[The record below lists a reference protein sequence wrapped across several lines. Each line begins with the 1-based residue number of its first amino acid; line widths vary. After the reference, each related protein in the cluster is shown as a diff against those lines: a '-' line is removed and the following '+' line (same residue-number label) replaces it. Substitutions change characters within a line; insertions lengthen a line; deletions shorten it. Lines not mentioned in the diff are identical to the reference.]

1 MGYSLIQPVKEK
13 AASLQGFWAND
24 AWVAFLGFPGEKK
37 DLIGREEANQ
47 RNDLEAGWRD
57 NNVVHEKKKTKSLDE
72 ERRLAI

>member
-1 MGYSLIQPVKEK
+1 M
-13 AASLQGFWAND
+13 
-24 AWVAFLGFPGEKK
+24 
-37 DLIGREEANQ
+37 IGREEANQ